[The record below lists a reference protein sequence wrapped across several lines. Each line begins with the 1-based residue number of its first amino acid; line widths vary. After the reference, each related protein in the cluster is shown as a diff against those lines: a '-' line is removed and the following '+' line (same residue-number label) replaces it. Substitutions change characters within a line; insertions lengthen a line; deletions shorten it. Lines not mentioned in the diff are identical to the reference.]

1 MISMKPIFIHG
12 FGHRAASWDE
22 TVSHMKSSQDVLCP
36 DLPSLLRGRE
46 ATYQA
51 LYAAFADECDRLG
64 GPLHLCGL
72 SLGGILALH
81 YASEHP
87 QQVASLVLIG
97 TPHQIPKAAFALQ
110 TVIFRFLPASAFQ
123 TMAFP
128 KQDTLALSSSMRELE
143 LSGLPQRI
151 QCPTLILCGEKDRAN
166 LKSARFFSRRIAN
179 AALTVVEGAG
189 HALNEDAPQVIARLL
204 DDFYGHIPC

>member
-1 MISMKPIFIHG
+1 MKTILIHG

-22 TVSHMKSSQDVLCP
+22 TVSHMKSSQDILCP
-36 DLPSLLRGRE
+36 DLPSLLRGQE
-46 ATYQA
+46 AAYQN
-51 LYAAFADECDRLG
+51 LYAAFAEDCDRLG

-87 QQVASLVLIG
+87 EQVSSLVLIG
-97 TPHQIPKAAFALQ
+97 TPHRIPKAAFALQ
-110 TVIFRFLPASAFQ
+110 TVIFRLLPTSAFQ

-128 KQDTLALSSSMRELE
+128 KQDTLALSSSMKDLE
-143 LSGLPQRI
+143 LGGLSQHI
-151 QCPTLILCGEKDRAN
+151 QCPTLILCGEKDRTN
-166 LKSARFFSRRIAN
+166 LKSAHFFSQNITN

-189 HALNEDAPQVIARLL
+189 HALNEDAPQALARLL
-204 DDFYGHIPC
+204 DDFYGRIPG

>member
-1 MISMKPIFIHG
+1 MKTIFIHG

-22 TVSHMKSSQDVLCP
+22 TISHMKSSQDILCP

-46 ATYQA
+46 ATYQT
-51 LYAAFADECDRLG
+51 LYASFAEDCDRLG
-64 GPLHLCGL
+64 EPLHLCGL

-87 QQVASLVLIG
+87 EQVSSLVLIG
-97 TPHQIPKAAFALQ
+97 TPHQIPKAALALQ
-110 TVIFRFLPASAFQ
+110 TVIFRLLPTSAFQ
-123 TMAFP
+123 TMAFS

-143 LSGLPQRI
+143 LSGLSQNI

-166 LKSARFFSRRIAN
+166 LKSARFFSRSIAN
-179 AALTVVEGAG
+179 AALAVVDGAG
-189 HALNEDAPQVIARLL
+189 HALNEDAPQALARLL

>member
-1 MISMKPIFIHG
+1 MKTILIHG
-12 FGHRAASWDE
+12 FGHRAAGWDE
-22 TVSHMKSSQDVLCP
+22 TISHMKSRQDILCP

-46 ATYQA
+46 ATYQN

-64 GPLHLCGL
+64 EPLHLCGL

-87 QQVASLVLIG
+87 RQVSSLVLIG
-97 TPHQIPKAAFALQ
+97 TPHQIPKVAFALQ

-123 TMAFP
+123 AMAFS
-128 KQDTLALSSSMRELE
+128 KRDTLALSASMKALD
-143 LSGLPQRI
+143 LSGRAQRI

-166 LKSARFFSRRIAN
+166 LKSAHFFSRNITN
-179 AALTVVEGAG
+179 AALTVVDRAG
-189 HALNEDAPQVIARLL
+189 HALNEDAPQALARLL
-204 DDFYGHIPC
+204 DDFYGRVAG